1 MRVKSKTTPIGKE
14 TAWAATWWCAWRL
27 FPRTPQ
33 KDSCFLG
40 SRIQLEDDEIIIFS
54 SFMRGSEYVVE
65 YVVEGTRDPWI

>member
-1 MRVKSKTTPIGKE
+1 MGDVALGVCFL
-14 TAWAATWWCAWRL
+14 A
-27 FPRTPQ
+27 PQ

>member
-1 MRVKSKTTPIGKE
+1 VGGDVD
-14 TAWAATWWCAWRL
+14 ALGVCFLA
-27 FPRTPQ
+27 PQ

-54 SFMRGSEYVVE
+54 SFMRGSEYGYVVE